1 MFENALYIDKMPNAK
16 IKKEDIIYVHRVDPN
31 KKLEFADKNA
41 VIIKKSDLKKF
52 LILFFCLVCSISFA
66 AKFCSEC
73 GKPLPK
79 PDAKFCSECGAGVA
93 TSTQTIVIQFPKGFK
108 PDPEKVKEARIKS
121 CKSNLTVISGAIQMY
136 NMDHKEPMKTYDNK
150 ALTEGNYLSYIFHDI
165 TCPETNK
172 DEYELTEDGYV
183 VCKYHKHKKK
193 VEE

>member
-1 MFENALYIDKMPNAK
+1 MFENAPYINKMPENIE
-16 IKKEDIIYVHRVDPN
+16 IKKEDIIYVHCADPN
-31 KKLEFADKNA
+31 KKLEFVDKNA

-52 LILFFCLVCSISFA
+52 LVLFFCLVCSISFA

-150 ALTEGNYLSYIFHDI
+150 ALIEGNYLNSFSSC
-165 TCPETNK
+165 CPETNK

-183 VCKYHKHKKK
+183 LCKYHKHKKK